1 MHKEIHIYS
10 DSMERKDM
18 GSKADEAEH
27 NTRLLDA
34 RIDGL
39 EKQVAFLLRVNGL
52 DLSHFRSVKDDALL
66 QLYQDAVQL
75 VAVVQR
81 GIALELIDRWAE
93 YFIQLSEYEF
103 TRLQPIVS
111 FDHTWEPFFL
121 LCTKMMT
128 QVRHDPKMPEST
140 RIQQLYALLD
150 KGRKNLRDAAVI
162 MCRKY
167 PGTLTKRGMVM
178 IKDGDLLASIS

>member
-1 MHKEIHIYS
+1 
-10 DSMERKDM
+10 M
-18 GSKADEAEH
+18 GSKPEAEH
-27 NTRLLDA
+27 ITRLLDA

-52 DLSHFRSVKDDALL
+52 DLSHFRTVKDDALL

-81 GIALELIDRWAE
+81 GMALEVIDRWAE
-93 YFIQLSEYEF
+93 FFVQLSEYEF

-128 QVRHDPKMPEST
+128 QVRQDPKMPEST

-178 IKDGDLLASIS
+178 IKDNDILASIS

>member
-1 MHKEIHIYS
+1 
-10 DSMERKDM
+10 MERKNM
-18 GSKADEAEH
+18 GSNANEAEH
-27 NTRLLDA
+27 TARLLDA
-34 RIDGL
+34 RMDGL

-52 DLSHFRSVKDDALL
+52 DLSHFRTVKDDELL
-66 QLYQDAVQL
+66 GLYQDAVQL
-75 VAVVQR
+75 VAVVPK
-81 GIALELIDRWAE
+81 GMALEVIERWAE
-93 YFIQLSEYEF
+93 FFIQLSEYEF

-128 QVRHDPKMPEST
+128 QVRHDPKLPDSL

>member
-1 MHKEIHIYS
+1 
-10 DSMERKDM
+10 M

-128 QVRHDPKMPEST
+128 QVRQDPKMPEST

-178 IKDGDLLASIS
+178 IKDNDLLASIF